1 MERDSLLLYSSDQ
14 WPEKRIGLVSCQLL
28 WDAVAVAVAFAAAA
42 ARGMTKVHSNQ
53 ANGTQQVSRAVRRT
67 QGTSKLIH
75 DWWLVTGVSP
85 VVLKSSLSWVAI
97 AIPYYLHQC
106 INFSQN
112 KFRIHF
118 LPFHLSSPVSFPQL
132 LSSFLL
138 SLSLSLFPLHSPIPF
153 SVCLYI
159 KSKKFRVS
167 KVKRKWIKM
176 REENQSARISRKSSK
191 LLVFLSLS
199 LTATH
204 SKFFSCWRTRKVE
217 IQHWLHLWSH
227 PCCLTN
233 PLASRQQQQKQA
245 NSQNTG
251 RAGKD
256 GEEEGEEGKNKI
268 KVKVFPFSSNQ
279 TITTGTGECTGV
291 ARVE

>member
-1 MERDSLLLYSSDQ
+1 
-14 WPEKRIGLVSCQLL
+14 
-28 WDAVAVAVAFAAAA
+28 
-42 ARGMTKVHSNQ
+42 MTKVHSNQ
-53 ANGTQQVSRAVRRT
+53 ANGTQQVSSKNQSEEKKREKRT
-67 QGTSKLIH
+67 QGHKVSSM
-75 DWWLVTGVSP
+75 TGVSP
-85 VVLKSSLSWVAI
+85 VVFKSSLSWVAI
-97 AIPYYLHQC
+97 PYYLHQW

-118 LPFHLSSPVSFPQL
+118 LPFHLSSPVTC
-132 LSSFLL
+132 FLL
-138 SLSLSLFPLHSPIPF
+138 SFSPISF

-199 LTATH
+199 LSLTVTY

-217 IQHWLHLWSH
+217 IQHWVHLWSH

-233 PLASRQQQQKQA
+233 SPWPQDNNDV
-245 NSQNTG
+245 NS
-251 RAGKD
+251 
-256 GEEEGEEGKNKI
+256 
-268 KVKVFPFSSNQ
+268 VHF
-279 TITTGTGECTGV
+279 
-291 ARVE
+291 